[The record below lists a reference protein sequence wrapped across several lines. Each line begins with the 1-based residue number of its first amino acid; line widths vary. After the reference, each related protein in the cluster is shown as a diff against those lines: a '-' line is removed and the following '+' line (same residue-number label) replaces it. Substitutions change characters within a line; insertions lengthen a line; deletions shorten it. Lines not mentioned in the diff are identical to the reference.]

1 MLPTPPY
8 VVNGVERGSDMNK
21 YYAIRSN
28 EEGAAFLNFERNVA
42 EEALRHGADLSSHE
56 RGAGI
61 HLGRNYAK
69 IMQV

>member
-1 MLPTPPY
+1 
-8 VVNGVERGSDMNK
+8 MNK

-42 EEALRHGADLSSHE
+42 EEALRHGGDLSSHE